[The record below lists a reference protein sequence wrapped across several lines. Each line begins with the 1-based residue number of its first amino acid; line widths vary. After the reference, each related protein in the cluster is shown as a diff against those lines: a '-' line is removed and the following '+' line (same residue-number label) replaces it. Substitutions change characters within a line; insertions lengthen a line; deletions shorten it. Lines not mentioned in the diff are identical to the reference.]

1 MSGFCYAKLKY
12 MDNPENLL
20 VLILVG
26 IFAFATATLFR
37 SNKALDRVGDV
48 ERELGN
54 LEDEVKEV
62 KESEVK
68 ILQKNNFQPSEINS
82 HPPVTNSNVETPFP
96 EDSAVHKE

>member
-1 MSGFCYAKLKY
+1 

-20 VLILVG
+20 VLLLVG
-26 IFAFATATLFR
+26 IFAFAIATLFR

-48 ERELGN
+48 ERELGV

-68 ILQKNNFQPSEINS
+68 ILQKNNLQPSELNS
-82 HPPVTNSNVETPFP
+82 HPPVTTTNTETPFP
-96 EDSAVHKE
+96 ENSSIHNEQSSS